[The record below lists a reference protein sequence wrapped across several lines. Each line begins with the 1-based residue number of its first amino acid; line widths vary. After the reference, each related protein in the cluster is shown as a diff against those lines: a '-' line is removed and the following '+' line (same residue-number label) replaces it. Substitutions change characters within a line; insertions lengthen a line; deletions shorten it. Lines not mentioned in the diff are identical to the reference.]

1 MSPRTRP
8 KEDSNNGSVDEIS
21 KSSVIVGGN
30 CDFISKM
37 NHFFTLINWPAP
49 NVIKVRELLFGG
61 EWMNQHKEN
70 LVRPLGF
77 MTVKAN
83 GPTIYL
89 LNSMGR

>member
-1 MSPRTRP
+1 M
-8 KEDSNNGSVDEIS
+8 
-21 KSSVIVGGN
+21 
-30 CDFISKM
+30 
-37 NHFFTLINWPAP
+37 
-49 NVIKVRELLFGG
+49 IKVRELLFGG